1 MNTEICKMYPTNY
14 QKTSQINYNFVSS
27 SVHNY
32 YIKGVTLAATVE
44 AVKLVCLF
52 PGLQLVR
59 NTGQENN
66 CLKKENR
73 SLNKQLQSCQE
84 AEKIALGGFY
94 IRINIP

>member
-1 MNTEICKMYPTNY
+1 M
-14 QKTSQINYNFVSS
+14 SS

-44 AVKLVCLF
+44 AVRLVCLF
-52 PGLQLVR
+52 TGLQLVR

-84 AEKIALGGFY
+84 SEKIALEGFY
-94 IRINIP
+94 IPINIP